1 MTQITQKIISSCRY
15 GDAFNILILKNFEIN
30 IYLPINGCKNFNN
43 WIFDLKKVSENLYIH
58 ETLPIDE
65 LIKQISVYD
74 YGINFYILNKKETK
88 VSDFTFNGGMGTK
101 YFTLLEGGLPII
113 VNSGMKY
120 INELVKKNKIGI
132 SLNSK
137 RFSSNRSIYKKIN
150 YPELKKN
157 VKKFKLKNNLF
168 VKSDEL
174 VSFYSSYKLNI
185 LQIGFIRILLSFYN
199 KCILVFLK
207 FTLTL

>member
-1 MTQITQKIISSCRY
+1 M
-15 GDAFNILILKNFEIN
+15 
-30 IYLPINGCKNFNN
+30 
-43 WIFDLKKVSENLYIH
+43 YIH

-101 YFTLLEGGLPII
+101 YYTLLEAGLPII
-113 VNSGMKY
+113 VNSEMKY

-137 RFSSNRSIYKKIN
+137 NFHLIDRYIKKIN

-174 VSFYSSYKLNI
+174 VSFYSSL
-185 LQIGFIRILLSFYN
+185 
-199 KCILVFLK
+199 
-207 FTLTL
+207 